1 MIHKCPQCGADLP
14 PDEPCQHRF
23 DLCMAL
29 EYENPTTFG
38 AVHHLTVACYMLQHN
53 AYSRDGWL
61 GARNIIAR
69 FIHDGVTPGKIRQQN
84 HSRFDSGHRTW
95 SVTKGAKFSEFDT
108 IVWTRSI
115 ADVRYAD
122 PEVYCADVKLWA
134 TSVLTDTETLL
145 GKLVRPRQSLK
156 AHFKSKRG

>member
-1 MIHKCPQCGADLP
+1 VLYASTQRVL
-14 PDEPCQHRF
+14 
-23 DLCMAL
+23 
-29 EYENPTTFG
+29 
-38 AVHHLTVACYMLQHN
+38 
-53 AYSRDGWL
+53 RDGWL

-69 FIHDGVTPGKIRQQN
+69 FIQDGVTPGKIRQQN